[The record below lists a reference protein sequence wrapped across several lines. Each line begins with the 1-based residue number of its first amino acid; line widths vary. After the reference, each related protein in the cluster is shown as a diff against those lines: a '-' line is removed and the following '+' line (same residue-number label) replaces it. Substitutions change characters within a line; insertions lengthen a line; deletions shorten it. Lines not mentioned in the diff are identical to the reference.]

1 MEDKGN
7 RSYHFGQAFMNEL
20 TEFGVSSFANL
31 PYSTIFVT
39 IVFMLDT
46 AMRSSTAK
54 LYFVC
59 GYFIEML
66 LFYSFGRIC
75 FPAYTESDSIQAQS
89 SAPAVATGNEN
100 YNLRGGGARDKEFH
114 NLLRYL
120 ARPLQRYTEASFFN
134 FSAGYVLGYWG
145 NLNILLK
152 TPNANITVFY
162 YVVFVLFCFMYSV
175 FYLSSSETGGVCT
188 WQSGM
193 ISAVV
198 GVLGGMICAQIIYP
212 SVKLEDG
219 MDHKV
224 NLGAITS
231 SQNGLSSSPS
241 VPTGVPAG
249 AVQCDSN
256 SNDMI
261 CRVFQAGG

>member
-1 MEDKGN
+1 MEDKGT
-7 RSYHFGQAFMNEL
+7 RSYHFGQAFLNEL

-31 PYSTIFVT
+31 PYSAIFVT
-39 IVFMLDT
+39 VIFMLDT

-75 FPAYTESDSIQAQS
+75 FPAYTNTTSKSEQPIMH
-89 SAPAVATGNEN
+89 
-100 YNLRGGGARDKEFH
+100 GGGEGGRDKEFY

-134 FSAGYVLGYWG
+134 FSAGYILGYWG

-175 FYLSSSETGGVCT
+175 FYLSSDETGGVCS

-193 ISAVV
+193 ISSIM
-198 GVLGGMICAQIIYP
+198 GVLGGMICAQIIHP
-212 SVKLEDG
+212 RIQLEDG
-219 MDHKV
+219 FDHHL
-224 NLGAITS
+224 NLSASSQSNSNRSNPSGVPQGAI
-231 SQNGLSSSPS
+231 
-241 VPTGVPAG
+241 
-249 AVQCDSN
+249 QCDSK

>member
-1 MEDKGN
+1 MQDNGT
-7 RSYHFGQAFMNEL
+7 RSYHFGQAFLNEL
-20 TEFGVSSFANL
+20 IEFGVSSFANV
-31 PYSTIFVT
+31 PYSAIFVT

-46 AMRSSTAK
+46 VMRSSTAK

-75 FPAYTESDSIQAQS
+75 FPAYTDPS
-89 SAPAVATGNEN
+89 SSTNTYPPIM
-100 YNLRGGGARDKEFH
+100 RGGGGRDNDKQFY

-120 ARPLQRYTEASFFN
+120 ARPLQRYTQASFFN
-134 FSAGYVLGYWG
+134 FSAGYILGYWG

-175 FYLSSSETGGVCT
+175 FYLSSDETGGACS

-193 ISAVV
+193 ISSIM
-198 GVLGGMICAQIIYP
+198 GVLGGMICAQIIHP
-212 SVKLEDG
+212 RIKLEDSL
-219 MDHKV
+219 DHQL
-224 NLGAITS
+224 NLSASPPANTS
-231 SQNGLSSSPS
+231 GVTPQ
-241 VPTGVPAG
+241 GVPHG
-249 AVQCDSN
+249 AVQCDSK

-261 CRVFQAGG
+261 CRVFQAG